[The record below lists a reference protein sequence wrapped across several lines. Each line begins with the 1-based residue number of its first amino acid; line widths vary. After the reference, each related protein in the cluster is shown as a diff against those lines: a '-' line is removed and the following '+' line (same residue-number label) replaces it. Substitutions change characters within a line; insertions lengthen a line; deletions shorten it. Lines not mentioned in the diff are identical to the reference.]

1 MTQVIEHVEK
11 YEHFFPL
18 FCFVFFLFGWLVGWG
33 SFWLFGFF
41 FFFFGGCVIVV
52 LKLGVF
58 FAISLTKSQPL
69 MGSFFYCFSN
79 WERVLSGIPYL

>member
-18 FCFVFFLFGWLVGWG
+18 FCFVFFCLFGWLVGV
-33 SFWLFGFF
+33 LFGCLGF